1 MAMTIQNVIDGLRAD
16 IELGRYKPDDVLVI
30 DWFSY
35 HDVLR
40 VVNDYEEG
48 RVISDDK
55 ARTIWEGCVDAIDTQ
70 LDQYETE
77 AINNVIDAVVGEA

>member
-16 IELGRYKPDDVLVI
+16 IQSGFYKPDDVLVI

-40 VVNDYEEG
+40 AVNDYEEG

-55 ARTIWEGCVDAIDTQ
+55 ARNIWAACVETIDSQ
-70 LDQYETE
+70 LEQFDNDS
-77 AINNVIDAVVGEA
+77 INDVIDAVVGEA